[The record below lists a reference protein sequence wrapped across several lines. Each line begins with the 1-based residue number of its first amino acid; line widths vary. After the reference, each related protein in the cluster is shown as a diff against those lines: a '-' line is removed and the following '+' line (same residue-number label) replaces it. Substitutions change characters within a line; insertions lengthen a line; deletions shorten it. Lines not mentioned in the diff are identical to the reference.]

1 MNFLNFC
8 PVLDSNQY
16 LKWKGAAEQGSTTSS
31 QTQWIEPLL
40 EMQEYIKCLLECISE
55 VVFITTPSSEIVLAN
70 VAAVKILETDP
81 SALIGRSLNHFLA
94 EQRWLTAE
102 QLDWLNQGEPIQA
115 FETSLSPANQPP
127 IPICFAVIPC
137 RDHQNQLIG
146 LICLANPASTNQAA
160 TSVIDHLGMR
170 WSDALQEPTDVWV
183 LRVCCESSGGHN
195 WSTLKVPIN
204 VSNLDGNAVLQ
215 QLPEAIAEQYTQAVA
230 LARETQQL
238 QHLSYTQLIH
248 NKEHQ
253 KEAHFVPVGSQDVFV
268 FIQDITE
275 HKRTVSIL
283 NRYQLLSE
291 HTRDIVLFMH
301 PDGQIIEANRAA
313 VEAYDY
319 TLEEWQQLNFRDL
332 HHTGATVVLSDQLE
346 RAYNHGLLYET
357 IHRRKDF
364 NYFPVEVSIQGATV
378 QSEGLL
384 LAIIRD
390 ITNRKRSEEKL
401 FRSVFHDALTNL
413 PNRNLFLE
421 QLRRSLR
428 FSAQNPDYKFAVLFL
443 DLDSFKLIND
453 SLGHFVGDQMLEEIG
468 QRLSGCLHPKDTLA
482 RFGGDEFTIL
492 VDDLDDFAVV
502 TQLAEQIQAVL
513 AQPFRLSGQ
522 DIYSTTSIG
531 IVYSTIGVMQPEDF
545 LRSADTALHRAK
557 ALGGNRFALFDAEMH
572 SRAMVRLRLEND
584 LRRALN
590 TLNEG
595 DRPELLPQP
604 TEFVVHYQPIVS
616 LKTMHID
623 GFEALIR
630 WQHPEQGLIPPIAF
644 IPIAEETGLIIPI
657 GWFVLRQACQQL
669 REWQRQFP
677 ERIGLTVSVNLS
689 VKQFGQPELVEIVRQ
704 MLAEAELAP
713 HHLKLEITES
723 ALVENPE
730 TAAHMLR
737 ELQTLGV
744 QISLD
749 DFGTGYSSLSYLHR
763 FPIDSLKIDRSF
775 VRHVDEAGEQL
786 EIVRTIITLAWNLG
800 INTVAEGVET
810 TRHLNQLRS
819 LRCDYGQGYLFAKPL
834 PADDVTA
841 LLSQKEPWL
850 NT

>member
-1 MNFLNFC
+1 MVTSQHRSASPSLPAF
-8 PVLDSNQY
+8 VSSSNSSVSQPG
-16 LKWKGAAEQGSTTSS
+16 LTT
-31 QTQWIEPLL
+31 
-40 EMQEYIKCLLECISE
+40 
-55 VVFITTPSSEIVLAN
+55 
-70 VAAVKILETDP
+70 
-81 SALIGRSLNHFLA
+81 
-94 EQRWLTAE
+94 E
-102 QLDWLNQGEPIQA
+102 QLDLLAQGRPIHA
-115 FETSLSPANQPP
+115 FETTLYDVEQHPLPLRFS
-127 IPICFAVIPC
+127 VIPC
-137 RDHQNQLIG
+137 CDRHNQLTS
-146 LICLANPASTNQAA
+146 LICLTNLSTNQV
-160 TSVIDHLGMR
+160 TSASPDQLAMS
-170 WSDALQEPTDVWV
+170 WSDAPQESTNTWVVRVHCENAEINYESILQ
-183 LRVCCESSGGHN
+183 
-195 WSTLKVPIN
+195 VPIDGN
-204 VSNLDGNAVLQ
+204 NLDGKAVLP
-215 QLPEAIAEQYTQAVA
+215 QLPEAIAEQYSQTIA
-230 LARETQQL
+230 LACETQQP
-238 QHLSYTQLIH
+238 QCLSYTQLVH
-248 NKEHQ
+248 HKEHQ
-253 KEAHFVPVGSQDVFV
+253 KEARFIPAGKQDVFV
-268 FIQDITE
+268 LIQDITE
-275 HKRTVSIL
+275 QKRTASIL

-301 PDGQIIEANRAA
+301 PSGQIIEANRAA
-313 VEAYDY
+313 AEAYDY
-319 TLEEWQQLNFRDL
+319 SLEEWQQLNFRDL
-332 HHTGATVVLSDQLE
+332 HHAGATVVLSDQLE
-346 RAYNHGLLYET
+346 HAYDHGLLYET
-357 IHRRKDF
+357 IHRRKD
-364 NYFPVEVSIQGATV
+364 YSHFPVEVSIQGAIV

-401 FRSVFHDALTNL
+401 FRSAFHDALTNL

-428 FSAQNPDYKFAVLFL
+428 LSAQNPDYKFAVLFL

-453 SLGHFVGDQMLEEIG
+453 SLGHFVGDQMLEAIG
-468 QRLSGCLHPKDTLA
+468 QRLTGCLRPEDTLA

-492 VDDLDDFAVV
+492 VDDLHDFEVV
-502 TQLAEQIQAVL
+502 TRLAEQIQAAL
-513 AQPFRLSGQ
+513 AQPFRVSGQ

-531 IVYSTIGVMQPEDF
+531 VVYSTIGVTQPEDF

-572 SRAMVRLRLEND
+572 NRAMVRLRLEND

-590 TLNEG
+590 SLSEG
-595 DRPELLPQP
+595 ESDRSAASPL

-616 LKTMHID
+616 LKTMQID

-630 WQHPEQGLIPPIAF
+630 WQHPEQGLIPPISF

-669 REWQRQFP
+669 REWQRRFP
-677 ERIGLTVSVNLS
+677 ERVGLTVSVNLS
-689 VKQFGQPELVEIVRQ
+689 VKQFGQPDLVEIVRQ
-704 MLAEAELAP
+704 TLAEVELAP

-730 TAAHMLR
+730 MAAHMLR
-737 ELQTLGV
+737 ELQALGV

-775 VRHVDEAGEQL
+775 VCHVDEAGEQL
-786 EIVRTIITLAWNLG
+786 EIVRTIVTLAWNLG
-800 INTVAEGVET
+800 IDTVAEGVET
-810 TRHLNQLRS
+810 TKHLNQLRS

-834 PADDVTA
+834 PADNVTA